1 MVASLPA
8 GHHHPTKFDALAP
21 GYDGGIGDPLKRL
34 FGASAATFLDQKA
47 DWLVRRIRPA
57 GRLLDVGCGT
67 GEFLRAMRRRA
78 PDLELVGCD
87 VAHGMIE
94 EARRRWD
101 VGSPPALDAIVPG
114 RLPYGDAEFDV
125 ATAVNVF
132 HHVRADEQLGVLRE
146 IVRVVRRDGVA
157 VVIEH
162 NPRNP
167 LTRWLVRRAPI
178 DADAVLLAPAH
189 CVDLL
194 RAAGA
199 ADCRIEY
206 SLFFPPRLRMLWQVE
221 SWLRRCPLGGQYAAI
236 AARAFRGPRGFE
248 HEERTA

>member
-1 MVASLPA
+1 MVAGLPA
-8 GHHHPTKFDALAP
+8 GHHHPAKFDALAP

-34 FGASAATFLDQKA
+34 FGASADTFLDQKA

-87 VAHGMIE
+87 VARGMIE

-101 VGSPPALDAIVPG
+101 VGPPPALDAIVPG
-114 RLPYGDAEFDV
+114 RLPYGDGEFDV
-125 ATAVNVF
+125 AAAVNVF
-132 HHVRADEQLGVLRE
+132 HHVPADEQLGVLRE
-146 IVRVVRRDGVA
+146 IVRVVRPAGVA

-178 DADAVLLAPAH
+178 DADAVLLAPAR
-189 CVDLL
+189 CVALL

-199 ADCRIEY
+199 TDCRIEY
-206 SLFFPPRLRMLWQVE
+206 SLFFPPRLRTLWRVE
-221 SWLRRCPLGGQYAAI
+221 PWLRRCPIGGQYAAM
-236 AARAFRGPRGFE
+236 AARGAL
-248 HEERTA
+248 TAARV